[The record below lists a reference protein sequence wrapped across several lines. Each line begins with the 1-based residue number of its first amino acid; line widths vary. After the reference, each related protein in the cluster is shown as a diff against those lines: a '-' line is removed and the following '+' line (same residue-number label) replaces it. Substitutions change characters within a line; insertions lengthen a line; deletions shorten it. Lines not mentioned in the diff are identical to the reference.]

1 MRSFG
6 TNALYSWGHLIEI
19 PDSIQLNN
27 VYNIDI
33 YDDNLND
40 FAGFTLIA
48 GTQVQD
54 SALFQAV
61 SDDATIFIFKG
72 AAPY

>member
-1 MRSFG
+1 
-6 TNALYSWGHLIEI
+6 
-19 PDSIQLNN
+19 LNN